1 MPFLKVERKSSGT
14 YLRILESYRN
24 EEGKPS
30 SRVLYSIGKV
40 EDYSPE
46 QLRRMGIQLY
56 ELGGGEVKALLK
68 GEIEEIARY
77 NYGFK
82 QVYSKVLQ
90 HYRLDKILEH
100 IARKN
105 KVQFDFL
112 NSVMLMLLERLQDP
126 CSKRGNWLHQQ
137 EYIGIKPVAL
147 HHLYRGLDKLS
158 DYSERIQQQI
168 FQCGRDLFNQKL
180 DVVFYDVTTLYFESE
195 VKQPDALRQLVFSKD
210 GKIGNTQI
218 LLCMMIDAHGTPV
231 GYRIFKGNTFEGH
244 TFEKALDDLKT
255 QYDIDKVIVVADRG
269 MLSKQNIALTKAK
282 GYEFI
287 LGERLRSLPEPLQK
301 QLLDVNTFE
310 HSWIYQNS
318 EDKEIKVRYTT
329 LAQADKTIIVTYSE
343 NRAAKDRHEREEKI
357 KTAEALLKNPT
368 LINKKAARYFLKKK
382 QEQSYELDEQ
392 KIKESEKY
400 DGLLAITT
408 NNQTLTATQV
418 LDQYKQLYKI
428 EHTFRTFKSHL
439 EVRPMFHWTDKRI
452 QGHICLCYIAYTLL
466 NFVLQKVN
474 QEKNIITENSLRD
487 TLDKMQL
494 SLLQHNQEQVY
505 VRSKPSANQSLIQQK
520 LGLKQLP
527 PLLAADQLS
536 KYL

>member
-1 MPFLKVERKSSGT
+1 MT
-14 YLRILESYRN
+14 
-24 EEGKPS
+24 
-30 SRVLYSIGKV
+30 
-40 EDYSPE
+40 
-46 QLRRMGIQLY
+46 
-56 ELGGGEVKALLK
+56 
-68 GEIEEIARY
+68 
-77 NYGFK
+77 
-82 QVYSKVLQ
+82 
-90 HYRLDKILEH
+90 
-100 IARKN
+100 
-105 KVQFDFL
+105 
-112 NSVMLMLLERLQDP
+112 
-126 CSKRGNWLHQQ
+126 
-137 EYIGIKPVAL
+137 
-147 HHLYRGLDKLS
+147 
-158 DYSERIQQQI
+158 
-168 FQCGRDLFNQKL
+168 
-180 DVVFYDVTTLYFESE
+180 
-195 VKQPDALRQLVFSKD
+195 
-210 GKIGNTQI
+210 
-218 LLCMMIDAHGTPV
+218 
-231 GYRIFKGNTFEGH
+231 
-244 TFEKALDDLKT
+244 
-255 QYDIDKVIVVADRG
+255 DRG
-269 MLSKQNIALTKAK
+269 MLSKQNIALTRAK

-310 HSWIYQNS
+310 HSWIYQDHD
-318 EDKEIKVRYTT
+318 DKEIKVRYTT
-329 LAQADKTIIVTYSE
+329 ITQADKTIIVTYSQK
-343 NRAAKDRHEREEKI
+343 RADKDRHEREEKI

-408 NNQTLTATQV
+408 NNQTLTAAQV

-452 QGHICLCYIAYTLL
+452 QGHICLCYIAYALL

-474 QEKNIITENSLRD
+474 QEKTIITENSLRA

-505 VRSKPSANQSLIQQK
+505 ILSKPSAHQSLIQQK